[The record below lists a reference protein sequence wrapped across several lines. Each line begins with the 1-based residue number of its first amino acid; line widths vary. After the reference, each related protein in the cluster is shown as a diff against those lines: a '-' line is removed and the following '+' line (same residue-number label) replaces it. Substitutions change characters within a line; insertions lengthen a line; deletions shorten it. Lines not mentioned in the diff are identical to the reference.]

1 MVLIT
6 DEEKRRFTP
15 KLHWKQK
22 EYAVARVLECESLA
36 KEKRGIENEGFWGL
50 YIAVVRD
57 E

>member
-57 E
+57 K